1 MATPRQAGRPPA
13 WKAAVNTVEETLK
26 IIVLVKHVPD
36 AQFDRHLGGAD
47 HTTDRSE
54 SILSELDE
62 YALEAALQL
71 TEARGGEA
79 AGHKVIALTMGPAG
93 AVNAVKKSLQ
103 IGATEGVHLSDPA
116 LAGSDAAATSLALA
130 AAIRHLGAD
139 AGVDLILTGMASTDG
154 ETSLVP
160 AQLAERLGFPQVTF
174 ASSLEISGSTVTARR
189 DGDAYAETVEASLPA
204 VASVTDQINNPRYP
218 NFKGIMAA
226 KKKTITTL
234 SLADIGVA
242 AEQVGPA
249 GSWTQVQ
256 AAEARPPR
264 TAGTI
269 ITDEGDAGIRLVDF
283 LAAQKLL

>member
-1 MATPRQAGRPPA
+1 M
-13 WKAAVNTVEETLK
+13 K

-36 AQFDRHLGGAD
+36 AQFDRHLSGGD
-47 HTTDRSE
+47 NTTDRSE

-79 AGHKVIALTMGPAG
+79 AGNKVIALSMGPAG

-103 IGATEGVHLSDPA
+103 IGASEGVHLSDEA

-130 AAIRHLGAD
+130 AAIRHLNA
-139 AGVDLILTGMASTDG
+139 AGPADLIITGMASTDG

-160 AQLAERLGFPQVTF
+160 AQLAERLGLPQVTF
-174 ASSLEISGSTVTARR
+174 AATLDVDGGKLTARR
-189 DGDAYAETVEASLPA
+189 DGDSSAVTVEADLPA
-204 VASVTDQINNPRYP
+204 VVSVTDQINEPRYP

-234 SLADIGVA
+234 TLADIGV
-242 AEQVGPA
+242 EPGQVGPS
-249 GSWTQVQ
+249 GSWTAVET
-256 AAEARPPR
+256 AEARPPR

-269 ITDEGDAGIRLVDF
+269 ITDEGDAGIRLVEF

>member
-1 MATPRQAGRPPA
+1 M
-13 WKAAVNTVEETLK
+13 K

-36 AQFDRHLGGAD
+36 AQFDRHLTGEG

-71 TEARGGEA
+71 SEARGGEA
-79 AGHKVIALTMGPAG
+79 AGNKVIALSMGPAG

-103 IGATEGVHLSDPA
+103 IGASEGVHLSDDA

-139 AGVDLILTGMASTDG
+139 APADLILTGMASTDG

-160 AQLAERLGFPQVTF
+160 AQLAERLGLPQLTF
-174 ASSLEISGSTVTARR
+174 ASALALDGGRLTARR
-189 DGDAYAETVEASLPA
+189 DGDAHSDTVEATLPA
-204 VASVTDQINNPRYP
+204 VVSVTDQLNDPRYP

-234 SLADIGVA
+234 NLADIGVDPA
-242 AEQVGPA
+242 KVGRS
-249 GSWTQVQ
+249 GSWTVVES
-256 AAEARPPR
+256 AEARPAR

-269 ITDEGDAGIRLVDF
+269 ITDEGDAGIKLVDF
-283 LAAQKLL
+283 LVHQKLL